1 MKYFGR
7 ICNIQ
12 NKYLLIDNL
21 ITCMYIDT
29 LMYTETIC
37 MFYNFTLCQNIH
49 DNSIEN
55 VVLIA
60 VKTPFV
66 LISTI

>member
-7 ICNIQ
+7 ICNVL
-12 NKYLLIDNL
+12 NKHLLIDNL
-21 ITCMYIDT
+21 IMLIDT